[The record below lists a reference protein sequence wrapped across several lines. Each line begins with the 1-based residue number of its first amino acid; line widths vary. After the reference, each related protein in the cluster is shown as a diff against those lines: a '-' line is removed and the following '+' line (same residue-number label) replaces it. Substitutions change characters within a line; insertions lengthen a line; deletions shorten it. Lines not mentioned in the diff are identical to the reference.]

1 MITRPTTA
9 QLLEVIRREL
19 ADNVRPA
26 VSDQQVLT
34 SLHMV
39 DHMLS
44 ALAVRA
50 DHELGWMAEEM
61 AAIDE
66 VGERVAASD
75 LPGAGGVT
83 EALEAF
89 RSQRATGLGVAE
101 ITDDYNRATEV
112 LSRCVEATFGVQG
125 ELGDAVS
132 ALLEQR
138 LAHEVEVIGPDFQ
151 LVGRS

>member
-1 MITRPTTA
+1 GGQGLRGAAGRDRRDGPGREPPADQRLSGLCRAVHPSSLDERHPPARGVHGRDGGGCPMITRPTTA

-89 RSQRATGLGVAE
+89 
-101 ITDDYNRATEV
+101 
-112 LSRCVEATFGVQG
+112 
-125 ELGDAVS
+125 
-132 ALLEQR
+132 
-138 LAHEVEVIGPDFQ
+138 
-151 LVGRS
+151 